1 MDNATM
7 SREFKSLYIVRF
19 SLELAG
25 ILLVI
30 FALFSSV
37 IAHALYKGVR
47 GGYDLGNA
55 IALSGFLLATGIGL
69 LLPLMWTKLLASFL
83 LAVAGVWIFLHDA
96 YRWSNLEIYFLL
108 LLPLLLTLWLRAGYS
123 KFKSE
128 RLPSA
133 NQIRR

>member
-1 MDNATM
+1 MNNAM
-7 SREFKSLYIVRF
+7 RSLEFKSLYIVRF

-25 ILLVI
+25 VLLVI

-47 GGYDLGNA
+47 DGHGLENS
-55 IALSGFLLATGIGL
+55 IALSCFLLATGIGI
-69 LLPLMWTKLLASFL
+69 LLPLMWTKLLSSFL
-83 LAVAGVWIFLHDA
+83 LAVVGVWIFLHDA

-108 LLPLLLTLWLRAGYS
+108 LLPLLLTLWLHAGYS
-123 KFKSE
+123 KFKIE

-133 NQIRR
+133 N